1 LDFAKKNSH
10 NQNFYIF
17 NKKKNSIF
25 TSLQAISSSSSS
37 TKEILDF
44 LFFLRFSNFPF
55 RFFGVTAV
63 RDNSACNGGNSG
75 NGTAAELVTSTR
87 PDEISFWLDVVGDGD
102 GGTISIPS
110 DELFNS
116 ACTAQ
121 QKSRRMLAIFFQSSF
136 LLM

>member
-44 LFFLRFSNFPF
+44 LFFLRFSDFPF

-87 PDEISFWLDVVGDGD
+87 PDEISFWLGVAGGD
-102 GGTISIPS
+102 GGTVSIPS

-121 QKSRRMLAIFFQSSF
+121 QKSQRMLPIFFQSSF